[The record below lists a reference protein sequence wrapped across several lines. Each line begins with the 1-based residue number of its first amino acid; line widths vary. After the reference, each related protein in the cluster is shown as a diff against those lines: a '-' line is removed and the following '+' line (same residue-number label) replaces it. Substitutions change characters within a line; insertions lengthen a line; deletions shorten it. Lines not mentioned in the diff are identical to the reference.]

1 MARELIQWLDEAQ
14 ESQQLT
20 EGEAGLRKRMK
31 LRCLGLSS
39 LDRTIGRQ
47 CSRTRQL
54 SEGDTN
60 TKYFHLI
67 ARGRKRRNFIPSL
80 SVDGYT
86 VANHDG
92 MELALFEHFS
102 KVFGTTT
109 SGRTSINFNTGYT
122 TYTPGQTRGRHQL

>member
-1 MARELIQWLDEAQ
+1 
-14 ESQQLT
+14 
-20 EGEAGLRKRMK
+20 MK

-39 LDRTIGRQ
+39 LDRTIARQ
-47 CSRTRQL
+47 RSRIRQL

-67 ARGRKRRNFIPSL
+67 ARGRKRINFIPSL